1 MMDLAVLIIAYT
13 RPNGVSQ
20 LMKVLTSL
28 EVRDIYVS
36 LDGPRNEIDKTNNIE
51 ITEMVI
57 RYSKLTKTRIHINQH
72 PRNLGVA
79 AGVLSAVDWFFSKEE
94 MGVILEDDLVLGK
107 DFLKFTLEGLISY
120 RNDQR
125 VWMISG
131 TQVFSDFVGSA
142 TVVWTNYPMIW
153 GWGGW
158 REKWFLMRS
167 SLLTRKKIR
176 LRNLLNRVDLY
187 WIVGSNRALSG
198 KVDTW
203 DTQLA
208 YEFLIQKKLCLLPP
222 VNLVTNV
229 GSDKFASN
237 SKIENETMNMQTHQL
252 PDPFDINSQ
261 PDEFEVI
268 KYNSMLE
275 QRVFRIKLRH
285 LLVPYYS
292 MLFDFIKFPKSNR
305 KNPLVERMGDSRY

>member
-1 MMDLAVLIIAYT
+1 
-13 RPNGVSQ
+13 
-20 LMKVLTSL
+20 
-28 EVRDIYVS
+28 
-36 LDGPRNEIDKTNNIE
+36 
-51 ITEMVI
+51 
-57 RYSKLTKTRIHINQH
+57 
-72 PRNLGVA
+72 
-79 AGVLSAVDWFFSKEE
+79 
-94 MGVILEDDLVLGK
+94 
-107 DFLKFTLEGLISY
+107 
-120 RNDQR
+120 
-125 VWMISG
+125 
-131 TQVFSDFVGSA
+131 
-142 TVVWTNYPMIW
+142 
-153 GWGGW
+153 
-158 REKWFLMRS
+158 
-167 SLLTRKKIR
+167 
-176 LRNLLNRVDLY
+176 
-187 WIVGSNRALSG
+187 VGSNRALSG